1 LCPVVSSG
9 SSTRISGRAIAGRR
23 GDRSH
28 CSLAEG
34 EGQPHAAARQE
45 AGVGT
50 GLACRERE
58 GKGVGPMRMRVSRQA
73 AHAAAVEETQ
83 KLSL

>member
-1 LCPVVSSG
+1 M
-9 SSTRISGRAIAGRR
+9 
-23 GDRSH
+23 H

-50 GLACRERE
+50 GLACRER
-58 GKGVGPMRMRVSRQA
+58 KGVGPMRMRVSRQA